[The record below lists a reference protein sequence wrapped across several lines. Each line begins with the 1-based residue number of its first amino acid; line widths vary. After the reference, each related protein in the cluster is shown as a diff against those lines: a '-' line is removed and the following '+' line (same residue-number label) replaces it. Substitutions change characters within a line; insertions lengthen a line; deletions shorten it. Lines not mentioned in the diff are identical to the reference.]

1 MKKPLFLSIVIPAYN
16 EEHNIKDG
24 VLDGVVSYLKSRDYA
39 WEVLLVDDGSTD
51 NTKKLLQSFVQKNK
65 NFTLIANPHQG
76 KAGTVTAGMLKAQGK
91 YILFTD
97 FDQATP
103 ISELDEILP
112 HFETYDIVI
121 GSRAGRRKGAPLS
134 RIIMARGFML
144 LRTVTLGIDVQ
155 DTQCGFKAFR
165 KDVAH
170 DLFDRLQ
177 LYRTN
182 QTDEGS
188 RVTAGFD
195 VELLYLA
202 KRRGYSIKEVPV
214 AWRYVETRRVNPIR
228 DSIEGLRDLLRI
240 RLLALRGAY
249 EK

>member
-16 EEHNIKDG
+16 EEHNIRNG
-24 VLDGVVSYLKSRDYA
+24 VLDPVVSYLKTQDYT
-39 WEVLLVDDGSTD
+39 WEVILVDDGSSD
-51 NTKKLLQSFVQKNK
+51 NTKKLLKSFVQKHPHFK
-65 NFTLIANPHQG
+65 LIENPHQG
-76 KAGTVTAGMLKAQGK
+76 KAGTVTTGMLKAQGT
-91 YILFTD
+91 YVLFTD

-103 ISELDEILP
+103 ITQIDEVLP
-112 HFETYDIVI
+112 FLKDHDIVI
-121 GSRAGRRKGAPLS
+121 GSRAGSRKGAPLS
-134 RIIMARGFML
+134 RIIMARGFMA
-144 LRTVTLGIDVQ
+144 LRTIILGLDVQ

-165 KDVAH
+165 REVAH
-170 DLFDRLQ
+170 DIFDRLH

-182 QTDEGS
+182 QTNEGS

-228 DSIEGLRDLLRI
+228 DSIEGLWDLLRI
-240 RLLALRGAY
+240 RLLSLRRLY
-249 EK
+249 E

>member
-1 MKKPLFLSIVIPAYN
+1 MKKPPFLSIVIPAYN
-16 EEHNIKDG
+16 EEHNMKDG
-24 VLDGVVSYLKSRDYA
+24 VLDTVASFLKTKDYT
-39 WEVLLVDDGSTD
+39 WEVILIDDGSTD
-51 NTKKLLQSFVQKNK
+51 DTKKLLQTFVRKHK
-65 NFTLIANPHQG
+65 NFKLIENPHQG
-76 KAGTVTAGMLKAQGK
+76 KAGTVTTGMLTAQGT

-103 ISELDEILP
+103 ISELDEVLP
-112 HFETYDIVI
+112 LLKQYDIVI
-121 GSRAGRRKGAPLS
+121 GSRAGRRTGAPLS
-134 RIIMARGFML
+134 RIIMARGFMI
-144 LRTVTLGIDVQ
+144 LRTITLGIDVA

-165 KDVAH
+165 RDVAH

-182 QTDEGS
+182 QTNEGS

-228 DSIEGLRDLLRI
+228 DSIEGMRDLLRI
-240 RLLALRGAY
+240 RLLALRGDY
-249 EK
+249 E

>member
-1 MKKPLFLSIVIPAYN
+1 MIKPPFLSIVIPAYN
-16 EEHNIKDG
+16 EAHNMQNG
-24 VLDGVVSYLKSRDYA
+24 VLDGVVSFLKTKNYT
-39 WEVLLVDDGSTD
+39 WEVILVDDGSTD
-51 NTKKLLQSFVQKNK
+51 DTKRLLQSFVRKHK
-65 NFTLIANPHQG
+65 YFKLIENPHQG
-76 KAGTVTAGMLKAQGK
+76 KAGTVTTGMLKTQGT

-103 ISELDEILP
+103 ISELDEVLP
-112 HFETYDIVI
+112 FLKTHDIVI

-144 LRTVTLGIDVQ
+144 LRTLTLGIDVA

-165 KDVAH
+165 REVAH

-182 QTDEGS
+182 QTNEGS

-240 RLLALRGAY
+240 RLLALRGVY
-249 EK
+249 E

>member
-1 MKKPLFLSIVIPAYN
+1 MKKPPFLSIVIPAYN
-16 EEHNIKDG
+16 EAHNMREG
-24 VLDGVVSYLKSRDYA
+24 VLDSVVSFLNTKDYS
-39 WEVLLVDDGSTD
+39 WEVILVDDGSTD
-51 NTKKLLQSFVQKNK
+51 ETKKLLQSFVRKHKQVN
-65 NFTLIANPHQG
+65 LLENPHQG
-76 KAGTVTAGMLKAQGK
+76 KAGTVTTGMLKAQGT

-112 HFETYDIVI
+112 FLKTHDIVI

-144 LRTVTLGIDVQ
+144 LRTLALGIDVA

-165 KDVAH
+165 REVAH

-182 QTDEGS
+182 QTNEGS

-240 RLLALRGAY
+240 RLLTLRGEY
-249 EK
+249 E